1 MLYSPNPDAPAYD
14 EVQRKQILLDHVA
27 WARAQFECG
36 NAILAG
42 AIRNHPQL
50 NGMGMF
56 ALGSPERVNALMA
69 EDPAIIAGVDTYQLV
84 EFVTRAGAIKRLRE
98 SPAA

>member
-1 MLYSPNPDAPAYD
+1 MAHAHD
-14 EVQRKQILLDHVA
+14 EAQRKQILLDHLA

-36 NAILAG
+36 NAVLTG
-42 AIRNHPQL
+42 AIRNHPQF

-69 EDPAIIAGVDTYQLV
+69 EDPVIKAGVDTYRLV
-84 EFVTRAGAIKRLRE
+84 EFITRAGAIKRLRE
-98 SPAA
+98 SQAA